1 MHLHNSAANKTSSHH
16 TKTAKGVV
24 RKAYQQQERGFGT
37 TPSKQK
43 VILKKFYHFLDRN
56 RVKNKYIQVLYI
68 FSIFLPKK
76 VYFSKAGV
84 LSIQT
89 GHTDKG

>member
-56 RVKNKYIQVLYI
+56 RVKNQYIQVLYI
-68 FSIFLPKK
+68 FLIFCPKRSILVKLG
-76 VYFSKAGV
+76 Y
-84 LSIQT
+84 
-89 GHTDKG
+89 